1 MLIYNP
7 AYDIYHTM
15 YRILL
20 LSSRIV
26 NSIEIDKLKILDF
39 YYVYPT
45 ELLDIKKP
53 VGFKK
58 YEKFLKPEKNKY
70 DRVNNPKR
78 IFYKMNSIQY
88 QAMKILVAYG
98 YLDSE
103 SFENGMVKITK
114 KSLEKEFQATLEKSI
129 ELNINLITLLT
140 GPFAAINLYGH
151 LGLKERT
158 GLIEFRYDTI

>member
-58 YEKFLKPEKNKY
+58 YEKFL
-70 DRVNNPKR
+70 
-78 IFYKMNSIQY
+78 F
-88 QAMKILVAYG
+88 
-98 YLDSE
+98 
-103 SFENGMVKITK
+103 
-114 KSLEKEFQATLEKSI
+114 
-129 ELNINLITLLT
+129 
-140 GPFAAINLYGH
+140 
-151 LGLKERT
+151 
-158 GLIEFRYDTI
+158 